1 MIISKYYSPKFYLDS
16 ATRQLHIFKQFFS
29 VKILLFC
36 LSLVSVSAGYARP
49 VNSMSIEKT
58 KAAVSTSIKA
68 GIAKVKESM
77 SDFSDAESRT
87 AIFEAGYQ
95 NDANDNGNW
104 TGGRRGKG
112 SLVGTNYGITASL
125 LASYLGHKPSAAD
138 MKNLSPETAKEIYK
152 KLYWSEIKGD
162 EIKNQETAN
171 QIYDCAVNMGTGT
184 AIMLSQRS
192 LGLPETKIMDEATL
206 AALNQN

>member
-1 MIISKYYSPKFYLDS
+1 MMISKYYSPKFYLDS

-49 VNSMSIEKT
+49 VNNIGK
-58 KAAVSTSIKA
+58 AVSTIAASINAKA
-68 GIAKVKESM
+68 ITAKAASM
-77 SDFSDAESRT
+77 SDFSDADSRT
-87 AIFEAGYQ
+87 AAFEAGYQ

-104 TGGRRGKG
+104 TGGRKGKG

-125 LASYLGHKPSAAD
+125 LASYTGHKPSAAD

-152 KLYWSEIKGD
+152 KLYWSQIKGD
-162 EIKNQETAN
+162 KIKNQETAN

-192 LGLPETKIMDEATL
+192 LGLPETKVMDDATL
-206 AALNQN
+206 DALNQN